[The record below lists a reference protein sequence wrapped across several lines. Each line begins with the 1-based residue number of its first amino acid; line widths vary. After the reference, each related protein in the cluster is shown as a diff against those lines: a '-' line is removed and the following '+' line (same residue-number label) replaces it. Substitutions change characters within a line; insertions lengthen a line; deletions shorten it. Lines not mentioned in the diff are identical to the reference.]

1 MANNLKYAAAA
12 KNAKLGSTGLA
23 AYIGTSAQLTIYN
36 GTQPA
41 SPDTA
46 ISSQTALVTCTC
58 GAGAFG
64 TASGGVLTANAI
76 SSGTGTA
83 GASTGTVGTWFRLW
97 KSDGTTP
104 VLDGTVG
111 TSGCDLNLNNAS
123 IAQNQTVSIT
133 SFTITEGN

>member
-1 MANNLKYAAAA
+1 MASNFKYAAAA

-23 AYIGTSAQLTIYN
+23 AFIGTSALLKLYD

-46 ISSQTALVTCTC
+46 ISSQNMLCSLTC
-58 GAGAFG
+58 GASAFG
-64 TASGGVLTANAI
+64 TAAAGVLTANAI
-76 SSGTGTA
+76 SNGTGTA
-83 GASTGTVGTWFRLW
+83 AAGSGVTSTWFRLW
-97 KSDGTTP
+97 KSDGTTA

-111 TSGCDLNLNNAS
+111 TTGCDLNLNNAS
-123 IAQNQTVSIT
+123 IANGQTVSIS

>member
-1 MANNLKYAAAA
+1 MASNLKYSTAA

-23 AYIGTSAQLTIYN
+23 AYIGNSAQLTIYN

-46 ISSQTALVTCTC
+46 ISTQTALVTCTC
-58 GAGAFG
+58 NAGGFG
-64 TASGGVLTANAI
+64 SASGGVLTASAI
-76 SSGTGTA
+76 SSGTGAA
-83 GASTGTVGTWFRLW
+83 GAGAGTSGTWFRLW

-104 VLDGTVG
+104 VADGTVG
-111 TSGCDLNLNNAS
+111 TSGCDLNLVNAS

-133 SFTITEGN
+133 SFTLTSAN